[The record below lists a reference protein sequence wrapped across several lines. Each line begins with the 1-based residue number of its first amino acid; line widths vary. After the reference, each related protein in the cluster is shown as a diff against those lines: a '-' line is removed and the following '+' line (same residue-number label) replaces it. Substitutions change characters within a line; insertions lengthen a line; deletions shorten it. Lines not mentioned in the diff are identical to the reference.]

1 MASMNLSLIT
11 RSWQQLFSVTARLS
25 HVPPMLFGA
34 SRPVELDFGFKQSI
48 PAYSCHPRNRP
59 CWQAIPF
66 SFLHGLNLH
75 HHLRRSEALAR
86 TSAVYLIL
94 ARHSFR
100 RSSSRRT
107 WDSMASCSAAMP
119 LLENSAEAFLSRF
132 CFQSR
137 IACLVALWASV
148 VALTYVFV
156 QASAIEHVWHSW
168 AAAGA
173 EASKASVAARTLIA
187 FLPVLA
193 PEDVLL

>member
-59 CWQAIPF
+59 CWQAVQLPSRF
-66 SFLHGLNLH
+66 EFASSPAAQRGVGADE
-75 HHLRRSEALAR
+75 RG
-86 TSAVYLIL
+86 YLIL

-100 RSSSRRT
+100 RSSSKRT

-119 LLENSAEAFLSRF
+119 LLENSVEAFLSRF
-132 CFQSR
+132 CLQSR
-137 IACLVALWASV
+137 IACLVAFWASV